1 MEALCLIM
9 YKKNYNKTYASMD
22 SDTLPIWFT
31 FNKRQLHAFLSIP
44 VCTRLGLVTNKSSL

>member
-1 MEALCLIM
+1 
-9 YKKNYNKTYASMD
+9 MD